1 MKQRKMSALSK
12 ERKHHSK
19 NAEIPAFAALP
30 RGRTAEERYGNFI
43 VQQGTTE
50 HQELVRLFAFNSCNA
65 LSEDD
70 IDQKETYN
78 LLIKLALLALPS

>member
-1 MKQRKMSALSK
+1 
-12 ERKHHSK
+12 
-19 NAEIPAFAALP
+19 LP
-30 RGRTAEERYGNFI
+30 RGRTAEKRYGNFI